1 VVVGSGGCVVVGSGG
16 WVVVGSVGRAV
27 VAGGEVVTG
36 IGVVA
41 GCAGD
46 CTFPVEALLPHA
58 PARTASVPTVVV
70 FIPILLVACVQ
81 FPAGVE

>member
-1 VVVGSGGCVVVGSGG
+1 VVVGSGG

-58 PARTASVPTVVV
+58 PARTASTASIPTVVV